1 MGLHEP
7 YSSLIQDSCKW
18 TNKDQTDRIAVA
30 RGSRRGREWAQT
42 PAAKIR
48 WRILEARQNSHSHSQ
63 PCRCD
68 RGALSIAPICLVFIG
83 YRAVSLRYPFVG
95 GSIEPPLRMLF
106 QGGNAQKRER
116 GYCTQLAMLRH
127 QKPHSAQ

>member
-42 PAAKIR
+42 PLKRPIKRSMIR
-48 WRILEARQNSHSHSQ
+48 DAMGMIAIANRQK
-63 PCRCD
+63 
-68 RGALSIAPICLVFIG
+68 
-83 YRAVSLRYPFVG
+83 SLRLRCAKFG
-95 GSIEPPLRMLF
+95 GLKPLK
-106 QGGNAQKRER
+106 NKAE
-116 GYCTQLAMLRH
+116 
-127 QKPHSAQ
+127 